1 MPFCIIL
8 GELIVRRTHLRV
20 DKFEGVSAVE
30 DRKRTIFAVLIALIL
45 VVALLYSFGLSLF
58 SKTPQVNLADPSAGD
73 TADPAPVA
81 SADGAGI
88 VVEVTPGTVQSVIAS
103 MSRYESYSRTV
114 TVMYTWGDQEIGL
127 VNTQVWTDGGWS
139 RTLTSLPGG
148 KSESSICGN
157 GKIWIWH
164 TGGEFDAEQRV
175 FEGNAA
181 DSFGDLLQRIP
192 TYEDILLLEPTS
204 ITVAEY
210 LMRDGQP
217 CIYVEAE
224 HRDLGYLYRYWIS
237 ETNGLLMAAETEK
250 SGVIVYKMESNEV
263 VSPMDGDEF
272 IFTLP
277 DGTVLYD
284 PS

>member
-1 MPFCIIL
+1 M
-8 GELIVRRTHLRV
+8 
-20 DKFEGVSAVE
+20 D

-73 TADPAPVA
+73 AGGPAPTV
-81 SADGAGI
+81 SGEGAGI
-88 VVEVTPGTVQSVIAS
+88 IVEVTPNTVQSVIAS
-103 MSRYESYSRTV
+103 MSRYESYSRAVTV
-114 TVMYTWGDQEIGL
+114 TYTWGDQEMGVI
-127 VNTQVWTDGGWS
+127 NTQVWTDGGWS
-139 RTLTSLPGG
+139 RTMTVLPNGVF
-148 KSESSICGN
+148 ENSISGN
-157 GKIWIWH
+157 EKIWVWH
-164 TGGEFDAEQRV
+164 SSEQADAEQRV
-175 FEGNAA
+175 FEGNAG

-192 TYEDILLLEPTS
+192 TYEDVLMLEAAS
-204 ITVAEY
+204 ITAAEY
-210 LMRDGQP
+210 LMRNGQP

-263 VSPMDGDEF
+263 VSPMDGDEL

-277 DGTVLYD
+277 DGTVIYK